1 MGPVVNQ
8 LENSY
13 SGRVR
18 FQRFVLDK
26 LDPASDEYAEFR
38 RLAVLADFKVTPT
51 FLIVDAEGKAFSR
64 YEGATPYLSLRRDL
78 EAVLQP
84 AP

>member
-13 SGRVR
+13 GGRVR

-26 LDPASDEYAEFR
+26 LDPASEEYAEFR
-38 RLAVLADFKVTPT
+38 RLAALADFKVTPT
-51 FLIVDAEGKAFSR
+51 FLIVDADGKAFSR

-84 AP
+84 GP

>member
-13 SGRVR
+13 GGRVR

-26 LDPASDEYAEFR
+26 LDPESEEYAEFR
-38 RLAVLADFKVTPT
+38 RLATLADFKVTPT
-51 FLIVDAEGKAFSR
+51 FLIIDAEGQAFSR